1 MKARKTISAHPG
13 NAVTAAPKRGR
24 PRGFDPD
31 AALDAALDV
40 FWRKGYEGASMPD
53 LTEAMG
59 INRPSLYAAFG
70 NKEALFKKVLDR
82 YAQGPAAYV
91 HTALGAPTARACF
104 ERLLA
109 GALDM
114 MADPTAPRGCLAVQG
129 ALACGDAAESVR
141 KELCARRGHAESLLR
156 DRFTRARA
164 EGDLPKSADPADL
177 AKYATTVLH
186 GLSVQAS
193 SGATRAQLRK
203 VADLALRAWPA

>member
-1 MKARKTISAHPG
+1 MKPRKTISPPAPG
-13 NAVTAAPKRGR
+13 AVPKRGR
-24 PRGFDPD
+24 PRAFDPD

-70 NKEALFKKVLDR
+70 NKEALFRKVLDR
-82 YAQGPAAYV
+82 YASGPAAYV
-91 HTALGAPTARACF
+91 QAALQAPTARACF

-109 GALDM
+109 GAVEALTN
-114 MADPTAPRGCLAVQG
+114 PKTPRGCLAVQG

-141 KELCARRGHAESLLR
+141 KELCARRGQAESLLR
-156 DRFTRARA
+156 DRFVRARN
-164 EGDLPKSADPADL
+164 EGDLPKACDPADL
-177 AKYATTVLH
+177 AKYATTVLN

-193 SGATRAQLRK
+193 SGATRGQLRK
-203 VADLALRAWPA
+203 VADLALRAWPE